1 MCGTHEC
8 ERVREKDRGRERI
21 AWGGKEGNWSHYL
34 IKHWPRICG
43 LKITECCHGL
53 GTLSDMWRHLGGF
66 RGMVL
71 GETGAQRITFIKQA
85 LRDVSMQTYREL

>member
-1 MCGTHEC
+1 MSE
-8 ERVREKDRGRERI
+8 REKDRGRERERELL
-21 AWGGKEGNWSHYL
+21 GEKRKGTGNYL

-43 LKITECCHGL
+43 LLKITECCHGL

-71 GETGAQRITFIKQA
+71 GETDAQRITFIKQT
-85 LRDVSMQTYREL
+85 LRDISMQTYWEL